1 MTYPALPFNRHSWI
15 PRTVPEPLA
24 MAKQFIRWISDQW
37 RQGYRFRIVVIG
49 ALVLL
54 LVTFLYPFQTTT
66 VPDWNVRVV
75 DDAGAPVHEI
85 NVTEHWQHYLLEADG
100 HEEVQTTNPDGLVSF
115 GPRSIRA
122 SAVRRLIARIR
133 KIGSHDDR
141 GRIDRYGAV
150 VAWGNKGYETTVAVY
165 REGEA
170 PQPEIRVRRLP

>member
-1 MTYPALPFNRHSWI
+1 M
-15 PRTVPEPLA
+15 
-24 MAKQFIRWISDQW
+24 QFIQLIIDQW
-37 RQGYRFRIVVIG
+37 RLEYRFRIAVIS
-49 ALVLL
+49 ALALL

-66 VPDWNVRVV
+66 VPEWNVRVV

-100 HEEVQTTNPDGLVSF
+100 HEEVQTTNQDGRVGF

-122 SAVRRLIARIR
+122 SLARRLFARIT

-150 VAWGNKGYETTVAVY
+150 VVWGNKGYETTVAVY
-165 REGEA
+165 REEEM
-170 PQPEIRVRRLP
+170 PQPEIRVRRLR